1 MENNQCPIC
10 SCKKIKTIHNGTRDN
25 PNIDVLK
32 CEECEH
38 IFLSTFEH
46 IKDNFYEK
54 SKMRETKIDNK
65 VWKDITSKDNLRR
78 VNDLNDFIRDSVI
91 LDFGCGKGGF
101 LDAANPLTK
110 EIYGIELDNEIQK
123 ELTGRGYTIWND
135 LSECNKKVDLIT
147 MFHVIEHLIDPIE
160 TLKECYDKL
169 NSHGRLVIE
178 TPNANDALLSLYDVK
193 AFADFT
199 FWSPHIQ
206 LYNYKNLVSLA
217 NKAGFEMEKDIST
230 QRYTLANHMYWL
242 KEGKAGGQNIW
253 TMLND
258 KLLNDSYTKV
268 LINAHMTDTLCMVF
282 TKK

>member
-10 SCKKIKTIHNGTRDN
+10 NCKKLENIHKGTRDN

-38 IFLSTFEH
+38 IFLSTFDH
-46 IKDNFYEK
+46 IRDSFYEK
-54 SKMRETKIDNK
+54 SKMREIKMDNK
-65 VWKDITSKDNLRR
+65 VWKEITSKDNLRR
-78 VNDLNDFIRDSVI
+78 ANDLKDFIRDYVV

-101 LDAANPLTK
+101 LEAANPLSK
-110 EIYGIELDNEIQK
+110 EIYGIELDKVIQK
-123 ELTGRGYTIWND
+123 ELIGKGYTIWND
-135 LSECNKKVDLIT
+135 ISECNKKVDIIT
-147 MFHVIEHLIDPIE
+147 MFHVIEHLINPIDI
-160 TLKECYDKL
+160 LKECYDKL
-169 NSHGRLVIE
+169 NVGGRLVIE

-206 LYNYKNLVSLA
+206 LYNYKNLINLA
-217 NKAGFEMEKDIST
+217 NKVGFVMEKDISM

-242 KEGKAGGQNIW
+242 REGKAGGQNKW

-258 KLLNDSYTKV
+258 VQLNDAYTKV
-268 LINAHMTDTLCMVF
+268 LIDSHMTDTLCMVF
-282 TKK
+282 IKK